1 MTKYDLANYRVS
13 NVQDPVSRV
22 NGVSTVTVFGTQ
34 YAMRIWLD
42 PHKLTRVNL
51 TPVDVVNALQGQNVQ
66 VAAGQLGG
74 TPAVPGQMLTATIK
88 ESTLLRTT
96 KQLGNRSE
104 EPRVG
109 KECVS
114 SCRSRR

>member
-1 MTKYDLANYRVS
+1 
-13 NVQDPVSRV
+13 
-22 NGVSTVTVFGTQ
+22 
-34 YAMRIWLD
+34 MRIWLD

-88 ESTLLRTT
+88 ESTLLRTP
-96 KQLGNRSE
+96 KQFGNVLLKVNPAGSQVRIKDV
-104 EPRVG
+104 PQVG
-109 KECVS
+109 KA
-114 SCRSRR
+114 SCREEVGQSV